1 MSLSLDVAVDIY
13 PINVAQNLTLQIA
26 SSLGKGNNDGED
38 GEGDRNAW
46 RMAGG
51 AGLADEFDYVMY
63 GKVRFL
69 IIRVGQMAQSII

>member
-26 SSLGKGNNDGED
+26 SSLGKGTGDAEGGD
-38 GEGDRNAW
+38 GDRNAW
-46 RMAGG
+46 RMAGS

-63 GKVRFL
+63 GKVRLKF
-69 IIRVGQMAQSII
+69 S